1 MKKQINLKVSSF
13 INKFKEDIVKKIKDY
28 NDSECSLAELIAYIY
43 NKENVNIEKTDLNK
57 RKRIKNNVPFHERC
71 NAIRA
76 NNEQCTRRK
85 KEGEKF
91 CGTHIKGRPHGEI
104 NEEKHSEQDT
114 CVKIQIWAEEI
125 SGIIHHLD
133 DKNNVY
139 DPEDIFQNKKNPKI
153 IAHYTKDG
161 DKYKLLP
168 N

>member
-1 MKKQINLKVSSF
+1 MEKQLNQKVSNF
-13 INKFKEDIVKKIKDY
+13 VNKFKEDVVNKIKSFDE
-28 NDSECSLAELIAYIY
+28 NKCSLAELIAFVY
-43 NKENVNIEKTDLNK
+43 NKETITIEKQDLNK

-85 KEGEKF
+85 KDGEKF

-104 NEEKHSEQDT
+104 NEEKNDNQET

-139 DPEDIFQNKKNPKI
+139 DPQDIFQNKKNPKV
-153 IAHYTKDG
+153 IAHYTKEDG
-161 DKYKLLP
+161 VYKLLP
-168 N
+168 S

>member
-1 MKKQINLKVSSF
+1 MEKQLNQKVSKF
-13 INKFKEDIVKKIKDY
+13 VNKFKEDLVNKIKSFDE
-28 NDSECSLAELIAYIY
+28 NKCSLAELIAFVY
-43 NKENVNIEKTDLNK
+43 NKETITIEKQDLNK

-85 KEGEKF
+85 KDGEKF

-104 NEEKHSEQDT
+104 NEEKNDNQETS
-114 CVKIQIWAEEI
+114 VKIQIWAEEI

-139 DPEDIFQNKKNPKI
+139 DPQDIFQNKKNPKV
-153 IAHYTKDG
+153 IAHYTKEDG
-161 DKYKLLP
+161 VYKLLP
-168 N
+168 S